1 MSNLL
6 EKASIITTPTAY
18 SDGFLHSVKPERTL
32 GSELVVNGDFSN
44 GSTDWTLN
52 DWTVADGK
60 ASIVNGSSFITQTLV
75 LQSGKT
81 YKIQYTISDYVSGNI
96 RWRSAGVNGSVNTSN
111 GLVTD
116 FITVASSSFSIQGYN
131 SFTGSISNISAKEV
145 TDADFTF
152 TRNDAGT
159 RVNASGNIE
168 SVGVDLP
175 RIDYRG
181 GSGSLLL
188 EPQATNTATDSND
201 FSQGSIFVTSGNPLL
216 LNSLTLTANATTS
229 PEGLTNASK
238 IQIGSTNSAI
248 NRVRY
253 SSVNIVSGNVNV
265 ISIFAKKG
273 SGVDW
278 FGIFADGFDI
288 GTRAW
293 FDLENGVVGSAS
305 VGVLDSKIED
315 YGNGWYRCSM
325 SFSSVDSIG
334 VVSLVITNA
343 DNTAPYSGDLTD
355 HHFIYGLQAESHATR
370 EYATSY
376 IPTSGDIQTRA
387 ADIATDAGSSDLISS
402 TEGVLYT
409 EIAALANDNTNKA
422 ISINNSG
429 TTDSLTFRYR
439 STNDFQILFK
449 AGNINIVNEV
459 FSLSNNLDFN
469 KIAFSYKLN
478 EFKIFVNGL
487 QIGSTITSGDVF
499 SSTVNN
505 LDFSKNTGTSDFF
518 YGKVKCVAVFKEA
531 LTDAE
536 LTCLTTPNISRI
548 FNDRVLWD
556 GGIIESLECV
566 TL

>member
-18 SDGFLHSVKPERTL
+18 SDGVLHSVKPEQTL

-60 ASIVNGSSFITQTLV
+60 ASLVNGSSFITQALV

-116 FITVASSSFSIQGYN
+116 FITVAGSSFAIQGYN

-175 RIDYRG
+175 RIDYLG
-181 GSGSLLL
+181 GSGSWLL
-188 EPQATNTATDSND
+188 EPEATNTATYSND
-201 FSQGSIFVTSGNPLL
+201 FSQGTIFISSSDASTTNGVII
-216 LNSLTLTANATTS
+216 TANATTS

-238 IQIGSTNSAI
+238 IQIGTTNSGF
-248 NRVRY
+248 NRLRY
-253 SSVNIVSGNVNV
+253 ASVNMVSGNINTL
-265 ISIFAKKG
+265 SIFAKKG

-278 FGIFADGFDI
+278 FGIFADGFDV

-293 FDLENGVVGSAS
+293 FDLENGVVGNAS
-305 VGVLDSKIED
+305 NGVLDSKIED

-325 SFSSVDSIG
+325 SFTTVNDTNG
-334 VVSLVITNA
+334 VVSFVITNI
-343 DNTAPYSGDLTD
+343 NGGTSYSGDLTD

-376 IPTSGDIQTRA
+376 IPTSEGTGTRA
-387 ADIATDAGSSDLISS
+387 ADSATDAGSSDLISS
-402 TEGVLYT
+402 TEGVLYA
-409 EIAALANDNTNKA
+409 EISALTNELDGTYKV
-422 ISINNSG
+422 ITLNNGIVDEYVLLGFTDINNIYASVGGTFISSLTPTDITDFHKVAIKYEDNNTKLFINGVQVG
-429 TTDSLTFRYR
+429 TTNTTATVPSGLDRLNFDSGLGG
-439 STNDFQILFK
+439 SPFQ
-449 AGNINIVNEV
+449 GN
-459 FSLSNNLDFN
+459 
-469 KIAFSYKLN
+469 
-478 EFKIFVNGL
+478 
-487 QIGSTITSGDVF
+487 
-499 SSTVNN
+499 
-505 LDFSKNTGTSDFF
+505 
-518 YGKVKCVAVFKEA
+518 VKCVAVFKEA

>member
-18 SDGFLHSVKPERTL
+18 SDGVLHSVKPEQTL

-60 ASIVNGSSFITQTLV
+60 ASLVNGSSFITQALV

-116 FITVASSSFSIQGYN
+116 FITVAGSSFAIQGYN

-175 RIDYRG
+175 RIDYLG
-181 GSGSLLL
+181 GSGSWLL
-188 EPQATNTATDSND
+188 EPEATNTATYSND
-201 FSQGSIFVTSGNPLL
+201 FSQGTIFISSSDASTTNGVII
-216 LNSLTLTANATTS
+216 TANATTS

-238 IQIGSTNSAI
+238 IQIGTTNSGF
-248 NRVRY
+248 NRLRY
-253 SSVNIVSGNVNV
+253 TTANMVSGNINTL
-265 ISIFAKKG
+265 SIFAKKG

-278 FGIFADGFDI
+278 LGIFVDGIDASS
-288 GTRAW
+288 RAW
-293 FDLENGVVGSAS
+293 FDLENGVLGNKSAA
-305 VGVLDSKIED
+305 VINHKIED
-315 YGNGWYRCSM
+315 YGNGWYRCSI
-325 SFSSVDSIG
+325 SFSTSVDTNG
-334 VVSLVITNA
+334 VVSFVITDGNGGTSYA
-343 DNTAPYSGDLTD
+343 GDLTD

-376 IPTSGDIQTRA
+376 IPTSEGTGTRA
-387 ADIATDAGSSDLISS
+387 ADSAIDAGSSDLISS
-402 TEGVLYT
+402 TEGVLYA
-409 EIAALANDNTNKA
+409 EISALATGTNHRY
-422 ISINNSG
+422 ISLSDGTANNRFIIRYISG
-429 TTDSLTFRYR
+429 GVS
-439 STNDFQILFK
+439 QIGVFCRVGGVTQFNLFK
-449 AGNINIVNEV
+449 VMTDITNYSKVALKYGLNNFALWIDGVEVGTDTSAIVPAKNTLNQISFEDATGGAYFHGNT
-459 FSLSNNLDFN
+459 
-469 KIAFSYKLN
+469 K
-478 EFKIFVNGL
+478 GL
-487 QIGSTITSGDVF
+487 QLFDKA
-499 SSTVNN
+499 
-505 LDFSKNTGTSDFF
+505 LSD
-518 YGKVKCVAVFKEA
+518 YQLKQ
-531 LTDAE
+531 
-536 LTCLTTPNISRI
+536 LTTI
-548 FNDRVLWD
+548 
-556 GGIIESLECV
+556 
-566 TL
+566 